1 MSLFG
6 AMNTA
11 ISGMSAQSSAFGN
24 ISDNVANSQT
34 LGYKRVDTSFIDYLT
49 TSTASNNVP
58 GAVVTR
64 PDYVN
69 NVEGTITQTDNPL
82 GLAITGQ
89 GFFAVSKQAGTANNL
104 PTFEAQTEYT
114 RAGDFQMDK
123 IGYLKNSAGLYLN
136 GWPVTTDPT
145 TGASIVNQSGL
156 APIQVSQ
163 TVFNPI
169 ATTNVNLSANLPAT
183 PTAGSV
189 YTATDVTTA
198 NLRAIAL
205 AASVAA
211 SKAVT
216 AGVVP
221 AGNTYAA
228 DAATALAATTSTALD
243 ATGGV
248 AAATTAINAVLADAA
263 AIPAA
268 YQPTSPSSSQ
278 VNAYD
283 ALGNMQPV
291 TLNWIQTSSNN
302 WTVQVQAGSPTDN
315 CGDAT
320 VKFDANGIISAIG
333 SGDNITVPPA
343 STLGTP
349 ATLTFTAKFN
359 GTDQSVSL
367 NLGTFGKADGLTQF
381 AGTDYNLRGL
391 TQNGVPPGAF
401 SSVSTANNGDISV
414 NYDNGQS
421 RVIARVPVITFNDPN
436 SLQRQDGQAFTVSQE
451 SGPPLAE
458 TAGTNG
464 AGDLLTQDL
473 EGSNVDIAT
482 EFSKLIVAQRA
493 YSANTKMITSAD
505 DMLQQTID
513 MKR

>member
-104 PTFEAQTEYT
+104 PTFESQQEYT
-114 RAGDFQMDK
+114 RAGDFRMDK
-123 IGYLKNSAGLYLN
+123 NGYLVNSSGLFLN
-136 GWPVTTDPT
+136 GWPVDRS
-145 TGASIVNQSGL
+145 TGVVNQNIL
-156 APIQVSQ
+156 APIQASQ
-163 TVFNPI
+163 TVLNPV
-169 ATTNVNLSANLPAT
+169 ATSNVNLAANLPAT
-183 PTAGSV
+183 PAAG
-189 YTATDVTTA
+189 TATPG
-198 NLRAIAL
+198 NPI
-205 AASVAA
+205 S
-211 SKAVT
+211 SAVT
-216 AGVVP
+216 V
-221 AGNTYAA
+221 
-228 DAATALAATTSTALD
+228 
-243 ATGGV
+243 
-248 AAATTAINAVLADAA
+248 
-263 AIPAA
+263 
-268 YQPTSPSSSQ
+268 
-278 VNAYD
+278 YD
-283 ALGNMQPV
+283 ALGTMQTV
-291 TLNWIQTSSNN
+291 TLNWTQTSQNN
-302 WTVQVQAGSPTDN
+302 WKVQISAPATAD
-315 CGDAT
+315 CGTAD
-320 VKFDANGIISAIG
+320 VSFDANTGLISDIVADPTNPGTIVASSNVPGNTAAKLSFSANFGASSQAISLG
-333 SGDNITVPPA
+333 
-343 STLGTP
+343 LGTY
-349 ATLTFTAKFN
+349 
-359 GTDQSVSL
+359 GQ
-367 NLGTFGKADGLTQF
+367 ADGVTQF

-391 TQNGVPPGAF
+391 AQDGVPPGSF
-401 SSVSTANNGDISV
+401 SSVSTASNGDISI

-421 RVIARVPVITFNDPN
+421 RVIARVPIITFNDPN
-436 SLQRQDGQAFTVSQE
+436 SLQRQDGQAFTVSQG
-451 SGPPLAE
+451 SGLPLAE

-464 AGDLLTQDL
+464 AGGLLTQEV
-473 EGSNVDIAT
+473 EGSNVDIAS